1 MEDQKS
7 GKYQKSKGKDVNKL
21 YQKLSNMSIN
31 TGLVLKTRLVWAK
44 KKCIVAS
51 EISSILMQCSV
62 RIFCERVIIFKAL
75 SLIFVS

>member
-7 GKYQKSKGKDVNKL
+7 GEYQKSKGKDVNKL

-44 KKCIVAS
+44 KKCIVAI

-62 RIFCERVIIFKAL
+62 RIFWEWVIIFKAL

>member
-7 GKYQKSKGKDVNKL
+7 GEYQKSKGKDVNKL

-31 TGLVLKTRLVWAK
+31 TGLVLKTRLVWEK
-44 KKCIVAS
+44 KKCVVAS

-62 RIFCERVIIFKAL
+62 RFFCEW
-75 SLIFVS
+75 